1 MTPQER
7 DLVQGLLDRLAS
19 APPQQKDPEA
29 EALIRAA
36 VQRNPDAAYLLVQ
49 STIVQDFALQEAQ
62 KRITDLEAQVAAAR
76 APAGNT
82 ASFLPQGPWSNRAAV
97 APPPPTPAAA
107 PMGAPTR
114 PGWGGGAVPPAG
126 PQAYGQQPYAQPQQG
141 PSFLR
146 QAATM
151 AAGVAGGA
159 LLFQGIQSLFSGHSM
174 LGGVA
179 NAAGMPGE
187 VINETV
193 NNYYGDQPPV
203 PQERPDFGN
212 QPDQGAWGD
221 QGGGADQGFQ
231 DAGYDD
237 QGGGDFGGDF
247 GDDSGYA

>member
-7 DLVQGLLDRLAS
+7 DLVTGLLDRLAS

-49 STIVQDFALQEAQ
+49 STLVQDFALQEAQ
-62 KRITDLEAQVAAAR
+62 KRISDLEAQVAAAR
-76 APAGNT
+76 PPAGNT
-82 ASFLPQGPWSNRAAV
+82 ASFLPQGPWSNRAA
-97 APPPPTPAAA
+97 APA
-107 PMGAPTR
+107 PMGAAPPAR
-114 PGWGGGAVPPAG
+114 PGWAGGAVPSAG
-126 PQAYGQQPYAQPQQG
+126 PQAFGQQGYGQPQQG

-179 NAAGMPGE
+179 NAATMPGE

-203 PQERPDFGN
+203 PQERPDFG
-212 QPDQGAWGD
+212 D
-221 QGGGADQGFQ
+221 QGGGADQGYQ

-237 QGGGDFGGDF
+237 QGGGDGDFGGDF